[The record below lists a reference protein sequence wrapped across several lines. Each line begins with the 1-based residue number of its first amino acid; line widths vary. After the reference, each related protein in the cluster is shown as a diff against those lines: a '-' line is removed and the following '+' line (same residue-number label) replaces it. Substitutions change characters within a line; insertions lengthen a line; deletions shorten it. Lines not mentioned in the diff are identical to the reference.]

1 VSRLVVLLISVTK
14 LATWRVMPK
23 TWQTRQLV
31 VHRTKSD
38 SEGIQN
44 PLQGLCGSQND
55 AKNAAETVA
64 GNLEGIWLVQE
75 GRTKV
80 LSKIF

>member
-1 VSRLVVLLISVTK
+1 
-14 LATWRVMPK
+14 VMPK

-44 PLQGLCGSQND
+44 PLQGLCCSQND
-55 AKNAAETVA
+55 AKNAAENVVS
-64 GNLEGIWLVQE
+64 NLEGIWSVQE

>member
-1 VSRLVVLLISVTK
+1 
-14 LATWRVMPK
+14 
-23 TWQTRQLV
+23 V

-64 GNLEGIWLVQE
+64 SNLEGIWSVQE
-75 GRTKV
+75 GRKDKGIEQN
-80 LSKIF
+80 LLRSELIN